1 MKKYSEILTIPGC
14 PEWRSAEAVP
24 PMTVSSE
31 GIRNGV
37 IEKRFGIFGTDNV
50 AGIPMRSLPF
60 QIENAPAGTKTFAL
74 TLLDY
79 DEIPVTGFCWI
90 HWLVANLRKTV
101 MPENASA
108 DGAGFIQGVNS
119 WGAPF
124 LGEKALHVEAASS
137 YGGMAPPDGQHRYQL
152 TVYALDAEL
161 PLEDGFLLNELL
173 NAMAGHVLAA
183 ATVSGLYPALT

>member
-1 MKKYSEILTIPGC
+1 MKQSPEILMVPGC
-14 PEWRSAEAVP
+14 SAWPGGESAS
-24 PMTVSSE
+24 MTVSSE
-31 GIRNGV
+31 GIRDGV
-37 IEKRFGIFGTDNV
+37 IEKRFGIFGTDNI

-60 QIENAPAGTKTFAL
+60 RIENPPANAKTFAL

-90 HWLVANLRKTV
+90 LWIAANIRKTV

-108 DGAGFIQGVNS
+108 DGSDFIQGVNS

-124 LGEKALHVEAASS
+124 LGEKALHTEAASS
-137 YGGMAPPDGQHRYQL
+137 YGGMAPPDGPHRYHL
-152 TVYALDAEL
+152 TVYALDTEL
-161 PLEDGFLLNELL
+161 PLDDGFLLNELL

-183 ATVSGLYPALT
+183 AAVSGIYSAER